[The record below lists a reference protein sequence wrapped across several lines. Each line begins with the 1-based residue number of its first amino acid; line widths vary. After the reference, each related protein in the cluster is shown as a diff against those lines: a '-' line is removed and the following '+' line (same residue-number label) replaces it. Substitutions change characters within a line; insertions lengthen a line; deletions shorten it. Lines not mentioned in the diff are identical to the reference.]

1 MFPFFSYLEKIQQI
15 IRDNNRVRDLDEE
28 LLIAKEVSVR
38 LHNELEKSEES
49 RIITE
54 KLNLSLKQHLDTL
67 KESLDQKLLTV
78 NKINSIDFL
87 VFLFLL
93 IFRILMMIIIHGNYL
108 FIYMNHYFVNIFLW
122 KN

>member
-1 MFPFFSYLEKIQQI
+1 MIYLFFLNYLEKIQQI

-78 NKINSIDFL
+78 NKLLISIDSCS
-87 VFLFLL
+87 L
-93 IFRILMMIIIHGNYL
+93 IH
-108 FIYMNHYFVNIFLW
+108 
-122 KN
+122 

>member
-93 IFRILMMIIIHGNYL
+93 IFRIRMMIIIHGNYL

>member
-1 MFPFFSYLEKIQQI
+1 LFPFFSYLEKIQQI

-93 IFRILMMIIIHGNYL
+93 IFRIRMMIIIHGNYL

>member
-1 MFPFFSYLEKIQQI
+1 LFPFFSYLEKIQQI